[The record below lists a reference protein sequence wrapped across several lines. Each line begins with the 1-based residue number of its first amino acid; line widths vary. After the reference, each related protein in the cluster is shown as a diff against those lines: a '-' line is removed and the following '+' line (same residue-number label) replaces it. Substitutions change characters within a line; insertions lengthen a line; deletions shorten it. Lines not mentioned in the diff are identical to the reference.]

1 MKFLFVSTHLP
12 VAGGTATGGVVRAAA
27 QGLLELGHDVE
38 VVTWSASDP
47 HADLPAYARWLPAP
61 VEPWPRR
68 RLRGLVRP
76 RSRSSLL
83 RLDIDPETVAIAE
96 EFPSF
101 AAVEHAPRAV
111 LSVHYSTALDHRAV
125 SGRGRAGAQ
134 DRRAERRAIGDA
146 ALVTAY
152 SSRVAE
158 AVGAT
163 AVVPVPVIAPA
174 TSLRLVDEP
183 VAALLADWSWAPN
196 RVAVERLLA
205 AWPLVRERVPAARL
219 VLAGRGA
226 LPADAGAGARD
237 GVEVL
242 GQVPDA
248 TDLLAQAA
256 VVAFPCPAT
265 SGPKMKVFEAMSY
278 GLPVLTTAAGAE
290 GVADADAVAVA
301 GERPDEFAAALAD
314 LLADPAS
321 RAALAQRAR
330 AAIESAHAPAA
341 SGAVR
346 VAAATARFGA

>member
-1 MKFLFVSTHLP
+1 VRFLFVSTHLP
-12 VAGGTATGGVVRAAA
+12 IAGGTATGGVVRAAA

-38 VVTWSASDP
+38 VVTWSATEP
-47 HADLPAYARWLPAP
+47 QAELPAFARWLPAP

-83 RLDIDPETVAIAE
+83 RLDIDADTVAVAE

-111 LSVHYSTALDHRAV
+111 LSVHYSTALDHRAG
-125 SGRGRAGAQ
+125 SGRGRAGLQ

-146 ALVTAY
+146 PLVTAY
-152 SSRVAE
+152 SSRVAD
-158 AVGAT
+158 AIGAG

-174 TSLRLVDEP
+174 RSLPLVEEP
-183 VAALLADWSWAPN
+183 VAALLADWSWQPN
-196 RVAVERLLA
+196 RVALDRLLA
-205 AWPLVRERVPAARL
+205 AWPLVRQRLPTAKL
-219 VLAGRGA
+219 VLAGRGP
-226 LPADAGAGARD
+226 LPD
-237 GVEVL
+237 GTGDSVEML
-242 GQVPDA
+242 GPVPDA
-248 TDLLAQAA
+248 TDLLARAA

-290 GVADADAVAVA
+290 GVADAAAVAVA
-301 GERPDEFAAALAD
+301 GERPDVFAAALAA

-321 RAALAQRAR
+321 RAELGQRAR
-330 AAIESAHAPAA
+330 AAIETAHAPAA
-341 SGAVR
+341 S
-346 VAAATARFGA
+346 AAARIAAVTDRFGG